1 MSLILDA
8 LNRADRERKNSQVTP
23 DINTVHE
30 VSYRP
35 SSGSLPKLMI
45 IGVAVL
51 VVLLFLLVFM
61 LWQGRNAAP
70 STSAPAPAPA
80 PVSTP
85 PRPSGD
91 APPSVNPETTQTNDA
106 AMQPD
111 QPVKQSEKQSEPH
124 PEKPSQVA
132 AGSSTEVDSLYQD
145 ANATKNPAGDKIS
158 DLYKP
163 VEEPAVVE
171 SVPVQVP
178 AVTSVSLLE
187 QAASEQAASEKASPA
202 QNNNPAIATDGKTY
216 DSIHNVPDLRQLPW
230 SVQQEIPSIIY
241 SQHNFKP
248 DGSSN
253 VVLNGQPRRT
263 GNQVGGQLNLD
274 EIYVDGVLLRFRE
287 HRFKLRALNNWVN
300 M

>member
-8 LNRADRERKNSQVTP
+8 LNRADRERKNSQPTP

-35 SSGSLPKLMI
+35 GGARVPTLWI
-45 IGVAVL
+45 VGG
-51 VVLLFLLVFM
+51 VLLVALVILLAY
-61 LWQGRNAAP
+61 LLLQARQP
-70 STSAPAPAPA
+70 STPTASPAATTEEALVQPPTPQAAALTPSTPVVPADPAPDNTPAESPAKPTEAVHSLYAEADAPA
-80 PVSTP
+80 V
-85 PRPSGD
+85 D
-91 APPSVNPETTQTNDA
+91 
-106 AMQPD
+106 
-111 QPVKQSEKQSEPH
+111 EKI
-124 PEKPSQVA
+124 
-132 AGSSTEVDSLYQD
+132 
-145 ANATKNPAGDKIS
+145 N

-163 VEEPAVVE
+163 VEEPPVVE

-178 AVTSVSLLE
+178 AVTSVSLLDNPSTTE
-187 QAASEQAASEKASPA
+187 TPPAPRPAAGAGKRYD
-202 QNNNPAIATDGKTY
+202 AID
-216 DSIHNVPDLRQLPW
+216 NVPDLRQLPW

-241 SQHNFKP
+241 SQHNFTG

-253 VVLNGQPRRT
+253 VVLNGQPRRA
-263 GNQVGGQLNLD
+263 GNQVGGQLNLE

>member
-35 SSGSLPKLMI
+35 SSGSLPKLMV
-45 IGVAVL
+45 IGVVFL
-51 VVLLFLLVFM
+51 VMLLLLLVFM
-61 LWQGRNAAP
+61 LWQGRNTAP
-70 STSAPAPAPA
+70 STSAPAP
-80 PVSTP
+80 VSTP
-85 PRPSGD
+85 SRPSGD
-91 APPSVNPETTQTNDA
+91 APPSVNPEMAQTRDL
-106 AMQPD
+106 AMQPE
-111 QPVKQSEKQSEPH
+111 QPVKQSEKEAEKQSEPR
-124 PEKPSQVA
+124 PGKPSQVA

-145 ANATKNPAGDKIS
+145 ANAAKNPAGDKIS

-187 QAASEQAASEKASPA
+187 QAASEQAASERAAPARDNSLVAS
-202 QNNNPAIATDGKTY
+202 DGKTY